1 MRAVI
6 QRVLRASVT
15 VDGAKVGAIERGLC
29 ILIGV
34 KDDDDEYAAE
44 YLCRKILTMRLWDDK
59 KGRPWQMSVT
69 DQNFGIL
76 LVSHGAAHPGR
87 GQRCRGGERKPPPR
101 LLFPTH
107 FPLKWLPFC

>member
-69 DQNFGIL
+69 DQNSGIL
-76 LVSHGAAHPGR
+76 LVSHGAANPGR
-87 GQRCRGGERKPPPR
+87 GQGGRAKVLYPPG